1 MWHGT
6 SKTDPIQVYT
16 KDGINIAYANDGCLW
31 GRGNYFAV
39 NANYSCPSYSYRVPT
54 MKNTFE
60 VFCAK
65 VIIGKPKDFGVQT

>member
-6 SKTDPIQVYT
+6 SSTDPIQVYT

-39 NANYSCPSYSYRVPT
+39 NANYSCPNYSYRVPT
-54 MKNTFE
+54 M
-60 VFCAK
+60 
-65 VIIGKPKDFGVQT
+65 